1 MAGGGKGGVG
11 GAQRYGVNPTQNAA
25 SGFQDSFRALQNAGV
40 TAANAQFNGYS
51 PVTAQAAQV
60 GPAATYQA
68 PTVGP
73 TATYNPA
80 SMQAYNYQAHQQA
93 GPDTIASQMGRY
105 QNPYE
110 TQVVQ
115 NTAQQMQD
123 ALRQTQMGNADAAI
137 ASGAFGGGRHG
148 VVEGVSNAQAVQDI
162 GAMTAQ
168 LRQAGFDTSAGLAG
182 QDAANRMSV
191 SSQNQQ
197 AINAQRGTNAAA
209 INAARGFNADAQNT
223 AGQFNAGARNQTAQT
238 NAGLREAAGQF
249 NAGARNAQQQYN
261 AGLQQDTRQFNAG
274 SQNAARQF
282 NAAGRYDA
290 TQDRVATAMGLGSQL
305 GNLSQ
310 ASYGV
315 GRSVAGDQLQTGQM
329 SQQLMQ
335 QILQSGQAGYDQ
347 QTQQAQQL
355 LQMRLAALGM
365 NPMTNATTSTATE
378 QSNPGWGAMF
388 GNLLGAA
395 GNMFSFAP
403 MTLPFSSKRYKS
415 NIEKTGKQRRS
426 VSGKVVDEVTYTY
439 TADPGQI
446 QYVGVVAEDLGPDDP
461 AVIVNAF
468 GQPDA
473 VDYSKLETV

>member
-1 MAGGGKGGVG
+1 MAGGGKGGIG
-11 GAQRYGVNPTQNAA
+11 GAQRYGVNPMQNAA
-25 SGFQDSFRALQNAGV
+25 SGMQDAFRSLQNAGV
-40 TAANAQFNGYS
+40 TAANTQFNGYS
-51 PVTAQAAQV
+51 PVTTQAAQA

-68 PTVGP
+68 PTVAQ

-148 VVEGVSNAQAVQDI
+148 VVEGVSNAQAVKDI

-168 LRQAGFDTSAGLAG
+168 LRQAGFDTAAGLAG
-182 QDAANRMSV
+182 QDVANRMSV
-191 SSQNQQ
+191 ASQNQQ
-197 AINAQRGTNAAA
+197 AVNTQRSENADA
-209 INAARGFNADAQNT
+209 INAARGFNADALNA
-223 AGQFNAGARNQTAQT
+223 AGQFNSAARNQTAAT

-249 NAGARNAQQQYN
+249 NAGALNAQQQFN
-261 AGLQQDTRQFNAG
+261 TGLRQDMRQFNANN
-274 SQNAARQF
+274 QNAARQF
-282 NAAGRYDA
+282 NATGKYNAA
-290 TQDRVATAMGLGSQL
+290 QDRVATAMGLGSQL

-310 ASYGV
+310 ASYGM
-315 GRSVAGDQLQTGQM
+315 GRSVASDQMQAGQM

-365 NPMTNATTSTATE
+365 NPLNNATTSTAT
-378 QSNPGWGAMF
+378 QQTNPGWGAMF

-395 GNMFSFAP
+395 GNMFSFNP
-403 MTLPFSSKRYKS
+403 ITLPFGR
-415 NIEKTGKQRRS
+415 
-426 VSGKVVDEVTYTY
+426 
-439 TADPGQI
+439 
-446 QYVGVVAEDLGPDDP
+446 
-461 AVIVNAF
+461 
-468 GQPDA
+468 
-473 VDYSKLETV
+473 